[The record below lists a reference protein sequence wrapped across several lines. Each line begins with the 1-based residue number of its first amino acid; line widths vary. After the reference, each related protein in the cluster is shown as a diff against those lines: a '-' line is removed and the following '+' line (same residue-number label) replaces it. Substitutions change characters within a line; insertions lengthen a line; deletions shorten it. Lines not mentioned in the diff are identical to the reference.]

1 MSVLAT
7 IRWPEAP
14 QLRVLS
20 RSIPAALALRGRGR
34 PGTDGFVTRRSK
46 AKTIR
51 PAGAPLLRLS
61 MAGVAG
67 TSLAW
72 RTGMKTQ
79 PMPHAHVRPRPWSL
93 RRAVTQALVLSLIP
107 VGTAFAQSVPL
118 VRVVR
123 DGTEISCFRGE
134 KEVRLTA
141 SKGTVLEV
149 VYIEGDRYK
158 DLDSNWYWVMLPT
171 GVWGTRP
178 AGWIRGDAVEHVQPP
193 PEPAPAPRASVAEVP
208 QAQQARNEPREV
220 ATPARAS
227 AEPAP
232 APAARAVI
240 ADVIVNFQFGRSELT
255 DEAKRRLASAV
266 VMPRANARG
275 VSVAVEGHADWT
287 GPEGYNQ
294 RLGLARAETVRRY
307 LTEQFRIPAEQIS
320 VVSFGENSPVAP
332 NTSREGRARN
342 RRVLIKGGA

>member
-1 MSVLAT
+1 
-7 IRWPEAP
+7 
-14 QLRVLS
+14 
-20 RSIPAALALRGRGR
+20 
-34 PGTDGFVTRRSK
+34 
-46 AKTIR
+46 
-51 PAGAPLLRLS
+51 
-61 MAGVAG
+61 
-67 TSLAW
+67 
-72 RTGMKTQ
+72 
-79 PMPHAHVRPRPWSL
+79 
-93 RRAVTQALVLSLIP
+93 
-107 VGTAFAQSVPL
+107 VGSAFAQSFPF

-134 KEVRLTA
+134 KEVRMTA
-141 SKGTVLEV
+141 AKGTVLEV

-158 DLDSNWYWVMLPT
+158 HLDSNWYWVMLPT
-171 GVWGTRP
+171 GIWGSKP

-193 PEPAPAPRASVAEVP
+193 PPAPAPAPRASVAEVP
-208 QAQQARNEPREV
+208 QPQQARSEPREV
-220 ATPARAS
+220 AMPARAPV
-227 AEPAP
+227 EPAP
-232 APAARAVI
+232 AGRAVV

-255 DEAKRRLASAV
+255 DEAKRKLASAV

-307 LTEQFRIPAEQIS
+307 LTEQFKIPAEQIS